1 MMQTQAMEA
10 PVSWVQEKLF
20 LGMEFKDYVKSNF
33 TPFNGVMALILI
45 IGLPVMAYRI
55 LYGLGPSTNLSNY
68 NPWGLWIGFDMLA
81 GIAVASGGFGI
92 ATAVHVFGAE
102 EYRHMVRPALVG
114 GTLGYFFAVVGL
126 LFDLGRYYRIYFPF
140 FVSPGP
146 GSILFLVALSV
157 ALYLHCQFFEW
168 CPAIFEWLNLKKLRK
183 WWVKG
188 TLGLTI
194 FGVIL
199 TTGHQSALGALFLLM
214 PSKLHPLWYSEY
226 ISLLFFVSAIYGGIT
241 MVVIESMIS
250 HRVFGDKLKNEDP
263 ARFNRLTVG
272 LGKACAIVLLA
283 YFFLKVLDLAHGN
296 KWSLLMTPYGY
307 WYIVELIGF
316 VAIPLLFMVYAY
328 QNNSATM
335 VRGAAIVAAI
345 GVLLNRVNTTIVA
358 FNWHLPWEYRYVPSW
373 MEVTITITIIAIGI
387 MTFRWLVNRMPV
399 LDKHPDFASEGH

>member
-1 MMQTQAMEA
+1 MTVQAIETA
-10 PVSWVQEKLF
+10 PSWVQENLL
-20 LGMEFKDYVKSNF
+20 LGMDLKEYLKSNL
-33 TPFNGVMALILI
+33 TPFNGVMAIILLIGI
-45 IGLPVMAYRI
+45 PVMIYRI
-55 LYGLGPSTNLSNY
+55 VYGLGPSTNLSDY

-81 GIAVASGGFGI
+81 GIAVASGGFCI
-92 ATAVHVFGAE
+92 ATAVHIFGLS

-126 LFDLGRYYRIYFPF
+126 MFDLGRYYRLYFPF

-146 GSILFLVALSV
+146 NSILFLVALSV

-168 CPAIFEWLNLKKLRK
+168 CPAVFEWLNLKKLRN
-183 WWVKG
+183 WWIKG

-194 FGVIL
+194 FGVVL
-199 TTGHQSALGALFLLM
+199 TTGHQAALGSLFLLM

-263 ARFNRLTVG
+263 ARFDRLTLG
-272 LGKACAIVLLA
+272 LGKASAIVLFA

-296 KWSLLMTPYGY
+296 KWDLLMTPYGY
-307 WYIVELIGF
+307 WYLVELIGF
-316 VAIPLLFMVYAY
+316 VAVPMLIMVYAY
-328 QNNSATM
+328 QNSNASM
-335 VRGAAIVAAI
+335 VRGAAIVAAS
-345 GVLLNRVNTTIVA
+345 GVLLNRVNTAIVA
-358 FNWHLPWEYRYVPSW
+358 FNWQLPWNLRYTPSW

-387 MTFRWLVNRMPV
+387 LTFRWIVNRMPI
-399 LDKHPDFASEGH
+399 LYDHPDFEPAGH